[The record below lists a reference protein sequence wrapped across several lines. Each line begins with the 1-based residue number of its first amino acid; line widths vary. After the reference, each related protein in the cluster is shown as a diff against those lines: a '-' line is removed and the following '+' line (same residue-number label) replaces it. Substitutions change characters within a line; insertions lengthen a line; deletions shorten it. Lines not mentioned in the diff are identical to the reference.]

1 MVSRYAHVVAPIH
14 SDVASRLDLLLW
26 SSPDSATND
35 RNSADETNEETK
47 TSNAGAQ
54 VAAGPAFDL
63 VILAVAAGFE
73 PAEAFTSRAFEARS
87 LGRSDTPPPVRL
99 PAAGGKG
106 ESVHHGELSRPVRTL
121 GADSAGSL
129 SCAESGLTVRSRT
142 RAVGSKRIA
151 RRSPSA
157 GGEEVAEQRA
167 ALGFENT
174 SADLDSMVEA
184 GIAYD
189 VPE

>member
-99 PAAGGKG
+99 PAAGRMG
-106 ESVHHGELSRPVRTL
+106 ESVHPR
-121 GADSAGSL
+121 DSQPTSHPSPGLHTIHTAG
-129 SCAESGLTVRSRT
+129 AESELEVKWRKAIGT
-142 RAVGSKRIA
+142 SKR
-151 RRSPSA
+151 P
-157 GGEEVAEQRA
+157 G
-167 ALGFENT
+167 
-174 SADLDSMVEA
+174 
-184 GIAYD
+184 
-189 VPE
+189 

>member
-1 MVSRYAHVVAPIH
+1 MVSRYAHVVAPFH

-73 PAEAFTSRAFEARS
+73 TAEAFTSRPFEVCLQAFS
-87 LGRSDTPPPVRL
+87 VHTHTPPSAAAH
-99 PAAGGKG
+99 PAGY
-106 ESVHHGELSRPVRTL
+106 S
-121 GADSAGSL
+121 
-129 SCAESGLTVRSRT
+129 
-142 RAVGSKRIA
+142 
-151 RRSPSA
+151 
-157 GGEEVAEQRA
+157 
-167 ALGFENT
+167 
-174 SADLDSMVEA
+174 
-184 GIAYD
+184 
-189 VPE
+189 